1 MRNLFK
7 IKILIYFILPA
18 LPSCKIK
25 NNTVSAADIN
35 AMNLRRG
42 DLVLC
47 GVSGNKFG
55 TVDFGTSCS
64 AKEKNNLELAVALLH
79 SFEYDEAE
87 KIFSRII
94 DEEPGCAMAYWG
106 VAMSNFHA
114 LWTPAAQPELEK
126 GLKAIEIARSIHQK
140 SERESGYIEAIAAY
154 YDGWNKAD
162 HHTRCI
168 RFENAMG
175 TMYKKYPGD
184 KEAAIFYALALDA
197 AADPTDKSYSRQ
209 RKAGAILNSIYPEQP
224 NHPGIIHYIIHTY
237 DYPGLAEMA
246 LPAARK
252 YASVAPGSA
261 HALHMPS
268 HIFTRLG
275 LWDESIRSNLVSDS
289 SARCYAEKS
298 SIRGHWAE
306 ELHGMDYL
314 VYAYLQKGDIL
325 RAKEQWDYL
334 RTIHDVYPPDF
345 KVAYAFAAIPARYL
359 LENKIWKDAAG
370 LEIHPA
376 AFPWEKFPW
385 QRAIIHF
392 TRLLGSVHSG
402 SMDSAGTELKR
413 LKSIY
418 EGLAKSDIYKANQV
432 AIQIRT
438 SEAWMLFKEGKSH
451 KALEL
456 MNTAAD
462 MEDATEK
469 SPVTP
474 GEVIPARELLGDML
488 MQMGYHVKALKAYQ
502 EDLKQH
508 PNRFNGLYGAG
519 LAANKSGDPEK
530 AKSYYRQLSAISA
543 ASSTRPELAAARL
556 FKIRFKVM
564 NELRFQASRCI

>member
-1 MRNLFK
+1 
-7 IKILIYFILPA
+7 
-18 LPSCKIK
+18 
-25 NNTVSAADIN
+25 
-35 AMNLRRG
+35 MNLKRG
-42 DLVLC
+42 NIILC
-47 GVSGNKFG
+47 GISGNSFG
-55 TVDFGTSCS
+55 TVEFGTSCS
-64 AKEKNNLELAVALLH
+64 AKEKSNFELAVALLH

-87 KIFSRII
+87 KIFARII

-114 LWTPAAQPELEK
+114 LWTPSAQPELEK
-126 GLKAIEIARSIHQK
+126 GLRAIEIARSIRQK
-140 SERESGYIEAIAAY
+140 SQRESGYIEAIAAY
-154 YDGWNKAD
+154 YDGWNNAD
-162 HHTRCI
+162 HYTRCV
-168 RFENAMG
+168 RFEKAME
-175 TMYKKYPGD
+175 TMYKKYPDD

-197 AADPTDKSYSRQ
+197 AADPSDKSYTRQ
-209 RKAGAILNSIYPEQP
+209 KKAGAILNSIYPEQP

-252 YASVAPGSA
+252 YASIAPASA

-275 LWDESIRSNLVSDS
+275 LWDESIRSNLLSDS
-289 SARCYAEKS
+289 NAKCYAGKA
-298 SIRGHWAE
+298 SIKGHWAE

-314 VYAYLQKGDIL
+314 AYAYLQKGDVM
-325 RAKEQWDYL
+325 RAKELWDYL
-334 RTIHDVYPPDF
+334 RTIQDVYPLDF
-345 KVAYAFAAIPARYL
+345 KVAYAFAAIPARYV
-359 LENKIWKDAAG
+359 LENKMWKDAAS

-376 AFPWEKFPW
+376 AFPWQNFPW

-392 TRLLGSVHSG
+392 TRLLGAVHNGSV
-402 SMDSAGTELKR
+402 DSADAELKR
-413 LKSIY
+413 LRSIY
-418 EGLAKSDIYKANQV
+418 EVLTKVDMYKANQV

-438 SEAWMLFKEGKSH
+438 SEAWILFKEGKRH

-488 MQMGYHVKALKAYQ
+488 MQIGHHLKALEAYQ
-502 EDLKQH
+502 EDLKKH

-519 LAANKSGDPEK
+519 LAANKSGDSEK
-530 AKSYYRQLSAISA
+530 AKSYYRQLSSISA
-543 ASSTRPELAAARL
+543 GNSTRSELAAARL
-556 FKIRFKVM
+556 FIKSD
-564 NELRFQASRCI
+564 SRQWMK

>member
-1 MRNLFK
+1 
-7 IKILIYFILPA
+7 
-18 LPSCKIK
+18 
-25 NNTVSAADIN
+25 
-35 AMNLRRG
+35 
-42 DLVLC
+42 
-47 GVSGNKFG
+47 
-55 TVDFGTSCS
+55 
-64 AKEKNNLELAVALLH
+64 
-79 SFEYDEAE
+79 
-87 KIFSRII
+87 
-94 DEEPGCAMAYWG
+94 
-106 VAMSNFHA
+106 
-114 LWTPAAQPELEK
+114 
-126 GLKAIEIARSIHQK
+126 
-140 SERESGYIEAIAAY
+140 
-154 YDGWNKAD
+154 
-162 HHTRCI
+162 
-168 RFENAMG
+168 
-175 TMYKKYPGD
+175 
-184 KEAAIFYALALDA
+184 
-197 AADPTDKSYSRQ
+197 
-209 RKAGAILNSIYPEQP
+209 
-224 NHPGIIHYIIHTY
+224 
-237 DYPGLAEMA
+237 MA

-289 SARCYAEKS
+289 SAKCYADKS

-314 VYAYLQKGDIL
+314 VYAYLQKGDVL

-334 RTIHDVYPPDF
+334 RTINDVYPPDF

-359 LENKIWKDAAG
+359 LENKIWKDAAS
-370 LEIHPA
+370 LEVHPA

-402 SMDSAGTELKR
+402 SMDSAVAELKR

-418 EGLAKSDIYKANQV
+418 EALAKADTYKANQV

-451 KALEL
+451 KALEF
-456 MNTAAD
+456 MNAAAD

-488 MQMGYHVKALKAYQ
+488 MQMGYHVKALEAYQ
-502 EDLKQH
+502 EDLRNH

-519 LAANKSGDPEK
+519 LAAKKSGDSEK

-543 ASSTRPELAAARL
+543 INSTRPELAAARL
-556 FKIRFKVM
+556 FIKSD
-564 NELRFQASRCI
+564 SR